1 MKAISAYVYAAIAA
15 AVLAFAVSWHLSRV
29 SAAEKVVHAHYAG
42 VLAGINEKTAKAAE
56 AFRAT
61 ESMWQKSIEGIA
73 RDGQDKID
81 TARRDAAGAR
91 AAADSLRKALGRFRA
106 PARAT
111 ENSSPAG
118 TSPGQQ
124 DSGALDLLANVLTKH
139 TAELVAVGNY
149 ADQLAAAGGT
159 CERSADA
166 LTKGGEGLIG
176 AWPK

>member
-1 MKAISAYVYAAIAA
+1 MRAYVYAAIAA

-29 SAAEKVVHAHYAG
+29 SAAEKAVHAHYAG
-42 VLAGINEKTAKAAE
+42 VLAGIKEKTAKAAQ

-73 RDGQDKID
+73 RDGQKKLDA
-81 TARRDAAGAR
+81 ARRDAAGAR
-91 AAADSLRKALGRFRA
+91 DAADSLRKALGRFRA

-118 TSPGQQ
+118 AGPREQ
-124 DSGALDLLANVLTKH
+124 DSSALDLLTGMLTRH
-139 TAELVAVGNY
+139 TAELVAVGDY
-149 ADQLAAAGGT
+149 ADQLRAAGST

-176 AWPK
+176 AWPR

>member
-1 MKAISAYVYAAIAA
+1 MKAISAYIYAAIAA

-29 SAAEKVVHAHYAG
+29 SAAEKAVHNHYVK
-42 VLAGINEKTAKAAE
+42 VLADIDAKTAKAAE

-73 RDGQDKID
+73 KDGQDELD
-81 TARRDAAGAR
+81 AARRNGADAER
-91 AAADSLRKALGRFRA
+91 AAAGLRLALNRLSATAKPA
-106 PARAT
+106 PDT
-111 ENSSPAG
+111 SPAG
-118 TSPGQQ
+118 TSPSQQ
-124 DSGALDLLANVLTKH
+124 DSSALDLLTGMLTRH
-139 TAELVAVGNY
+139 TAELVEVGNY